1 MDGHAPSP
9 TPPRPSL
16 ECPETS
22 EVWLFRRVISSRLQ
36 LLGEWHGVGAGGGGA
51 GREGELR
58 KKIGREERRR
68 V

>member
-36 LLGEWHGVGAGGGGA
+36 LLGEWHGVGAGGGGQE
-51 GREGELR
+51 GRAS
-58 KKIGREERRR
+58 
-68 V
+68 